1 VSLVDWSK
9 IPDVV
14 AVALLT
20 VAFFSVARHG
30 RTSFSG
36 VWLVGW
42 LMIVLHFAA
51 FAFQQAPGNC
61 GIAAVILGS
70 AALAWAGIL
79 FTWASVPYRSRI
91 SSRLMLAAM
100 FTTNTLYIFLSSI
113 APAGH
118 WLLTTAAVLM
128 GALPLAISLG
138 SIRKFRHPLRWALVL
153 LYVALS
159 GFLLAVQNRPGNGSD
174 LALNAVFFTVYIGCC
189 MHFWYAYRRATA
201 GAFITI
207 LGFLAWANVFT
218 IAPLLSAFFP
228 GAHLESEVWNLP
240 KYVVA
245 VGMILILLEDQIEHN
260 KYLALHDELTG
271 LPNRR
276 LFQDR
281 LANAIER
288 ARRTGSQAALL
299 LVDLDRFKQ
308 VNDTAGHHIGDEL
321 LRHVGGLFLGRVR
334 RTDTVARTGGDE
346 FSVVLE
352 EPTNRTDAMSVARTL
367 AQLLEHPIL
376 LEGNTVHIG
385 ASVGIAVFPEDA
397 GDGES
402 MCIAADLRMYAS
414 KRAARSR
421 TERVAPA
428 PLLVDPFQPTEHDPG
443 LQLAK

>member
-1 VSLVDWSK
+1 VDWSK
-9 IPDVV
+9 IPDVA

-20 VAFFSVARHG
+20 LAFFSVARHG
-30 RTSFSG
+30 RTTFSG
-36 VWLVGW
+36 LWLIGW
-42 LMIVLHFAA
+42 LMIVLHFVA
-51 FAFQQAPGNC
+51 FMFLQAPGIF
-61 GIAAVILGS
+61 GAVAVILGS

-79 FTWASVPYRSRI
+79 FMWASVPFRSRV
-91 SSRLMLAAM
+91 SSRLILVAM
-100 FTTNTLYIFLSSI
+100 FTTNTLYIFASSI
-113 APAGH
+113 APAAH

-128 GALPLAISLG
+128 GALPLAIALG
-138 SIRKFRHPLRWALVL
+138 TIRKFRHPLRWGLVL

-159 GFLLAVQNRPGNGSD
+159 VFLLAVQNRPGNGPD
-174 LALNAVFFTVYIGCC
+174 LALNAVFFTVYFGCC
-189 MHFWYAYRRATA
+189 IHFWYAYHRATA
-201 GAFITI
+201 GAFITV

-218 IAPLLSAFFP
+218 VGPALSVFFP
-228 GAHLESEVWNLP
+228 NYHLESEVWNLP

-245 VGMILILLEDQIEHN
+245 VGMILILLEDQIAHN

-281 LANAIER
+281 LENALER

-299 LVDLDRFKQ
+299 LIDLDRFKQ
-308 VNDTAGHHIGDEL
+308 VNDTVGHHIGDEL
-321 LRHVGGLFLGRVR
+321 LRHVGHLFHGRVR

-352 EPTNRTDAMSVARTL
+352 EPTNRTDAMRVARTL
-367 AQLLEHPIL
+367 TQLLENPIL
-376 LEGNTVHIG
+376 LEGNSVRIG

-402 MCIAADLRMYAS
+402 LSIAADLRMYAS

-421 TERVAPA
+421 TDRVAPA
-428 PLLVDPFQPTEHDPG
+428 SLVAGSLQPSEQDTG
-443 LQLAK
+443 LQLAD

>member
-1 VSLVDWSK
+1 MDLSK
-9 IPDVV
+9 IPDIA

-20 VAFFSVARHG
+20 LAFFSVTRHG

-51 FAFQQAPGNC
+51 FMFLPAPGNF
-61 GIAAVILGS
+61 GTAAVILGS

-79 FTWASVPYRSRI
+79 FMWAAVPHRSRM
-91 SSRLMLAAM
+91 SSQWMLIGLFA
-100 FTTNTLYIFLSSI
+100 TNTLYIFATSI
-113 APAGH
+113 APAAH
-118 WLLTTAAVLM
+118 WLLMPSAVLI
-128 GALPLAISLG
+128 GAVPLLIALL
-138 SIRKFRHPLRWALVL
+138 SIRRLNHPLRWGLVL
-153 LYVALS
+153 LYAALS
-159 GFLLAVQNRPGNGSD
+159 AFLLTFENRPGNGTD
-174 LALNAVFFTVYIGCC
+174 LALNAQFFTIYLGCC
-189 MHFWYAYRRATA
+189 IHFWYAYRRATA
-201 GAFITI
+201 GAFITV

-218 IAPLLSAFFP
+218 IGPFLGANFP
-228 GAHLESEVWNLP
+228 SFHLESEVWNLP

-281 LANAIER
+281 LENALER

-308 VNDTAGHHIGDEL
+308 VNDTVGHHIGDEL
-321 LRHVGGLFLGRVR
+321 LKHVGRLFLGRVR

-352 EPTNRTDAMSVARTL
+352 EPMNRADAIHVARTL
-367 AQLLEHPIL
+367 AELLEHPIQ
-376 LEGNTVHIG
+376 LEGNSVRIG
-385 ASVGIAVFPEDA
+385 ASVGIAIFPDDA

-402 MCIAADLRMYAS
+402 LCIAADLRMYAS
-414 KRAARSR
+414 KRTARSR
-421 TERVAPA
+421 EDRIAPA
-428 PLLVDPFQPTEHDPG
+428 SLLSDPFAPSDPDPG
-443 LQLAK
+443 LQLAE